1 MTTTKRGEKVTK
13 FDGTNSKELR
23 VWNDEAKRTL
33 TLDQVCSQV
42 GCKRKTAYTDYNAS
56 EVTYLEQVSTLSKK
70 AKT

>member
-33 TLDQVCSQV
+33 TLDQVCS
-42 GCKRKTAYTDYNAS
+42 
-56 EVTYLEQVSTLSKK
+56 
-70 AKT
+70 